1 MVRIGKEYKWEMSHR
16 LPFHEGDCINI
27 HGHSYK
33 MLVVLEGEVNDNKM
47 LIDFYDIDKIVNP
60 LLSQLDHAFLVDS
73 NDSKVN
79 NFLDSMGFKKY
90 VIDDFSTAEDISKY
104 ILQYLKPKISEFSNI
119 SFMKIRIYETID
131 AWAESESKIINKK

>member
-33 MLVVLEGEVNDNKM
+33 MLVVLEGDVNDNKM

-60 LLSQLDHAFLVDS
+60 LLSKLDHAFLVDS
-73 NDSKVN
+73 NDKDIID
-79 NFLDSMGFKKY
+79 FLDSKSFKKY
-90 VIDDFSTAEDISKY
+90 EIDGFSTAEDISLY
-104 ILQYLKPKISEFSNI
+104 ILNYLKPKISEHKNI
-119 SFMKIRIYETID
+119 NFIKIRIYETVD
-131 AWAESESKIINKK
+131 AWAESESKL

>member
-33 MLVVLEGEVNDNKM
+33 MLVVLEGEVNKNKM

-60 LLSQLDHAFLVDS
+60 LLSRLDHAFLVDS
-73 NDSKVN
+73 NDNDMIDFLESK
-79 NFLDSMGFKKY
+79 SFKKY
-90 VIDDFSTAEDISKY
+90 EIDGFSTAEDISLY
-104 ILQYLKPKISEFSNI
+104 ILNYLKPKIAEHKNI
-119 SFMKIRIYETID
+119 NFVKIRIYETID
-131 AWAESESKIINKK
+131 AWAESESKL